1 MKTEQKT
8 VIFDVSLSGN
18 NSTLELDNLIKLN
31 CIDGWFCSSITP
43 TRYHTNAV
51 NDMNLVKA
59 IIILQKY
66 VND

>member
-31 CIDGWFCSSITP
+31 CIDGWFCITITP
-43 TRYHTNAV
+43 TRYDSNAV
-51 NDMNLVKA
+51 NDMILVKA
-59 IIILQKY
+59 IIILQREI
-66 VND
+66 N

>member
-31 CIDGWFCSSITP
+31 CIDGWFCSTITP
-43 TRYHTNAV
+43 TRYHSNPV
-51 NDMNLVKA
+51 NDMILVKA
-59 IIILQKY
+59 IIILHREL
-66 VND
+66 N